1 MDLDAEG
8 DESHDALQRP
18 GVLGVDAQAQC
29 VLHQSVCVKGAE
41 IDDLFY
47 AFLGISR

>member
-1 MDLDAEG
+1 MQRG

-18 GVLGVDAQAQC
+18 GGLGVNAPAQF
-29 VLHQSVCVKGAE
+29 VLHQSVCVRIAE
-41 IDDLFY
+41 IDDMFY